1 MKLNTKT
8 SIKFSLLIML
18 VLMVACGGEKGN
30 NTSEADK
37 SSDESKIAYSSIT
50 GTAFGFTTLNNS
62 NVTANCKDGVGFKDE
77 VKVDAQGKWQ
87 GQIDSS
93 KFPCRLEVKA
103 NEQSYHSYISQAG
116 SVNINPLTDL
126 TITYASMQLPNTWYQ
141 SGMMT
146 EEKLKSA
153 NAALVAELIKKEY
166 SLDSKTDLFTTE
178 IKTANP
184 LHLAIQALFEAIQG
198 SNTIENYNAL
208 LTLVK
213 DGNLTQL
220 PAKSDKVVINPLN
233 IIVNTAACQQYDS
246 GMIER
251 YNYCASNVLP
261 DFKEDQLI
269 TPFGEKCILTKA
281 GSTLTVSNGKLTISA
296 FINGEEEDEILS
308 KSSVGVMFVAS
319 NPVSSSLDDVLYNV
333 AISLLPDGQINGVTA
348 GNEKGEPL
356 VCSTTRVRA

>member
-1 MKLNTKT
+1 MKLNTKKT
-8 SIKFSLLIML
+8 CKLSLLLIS
-18 VLMVACGGEKGN
+18 VLMVACGGGNSN
-30 NTSEADK
+30 NTNEGGKQHDQSNT
-37 SSDESKIAYSSIT
+37 AYSTIT
-50 GTAFGFTTLNNS
+50 GTAFAALALKDAS
-62 NVTANCKDGVGFKDE
+62 VTAMCKDGIGFNDV

-126 TITYASMQLPNTWYQ
+126 VIAYASGQIPTIWYQ
-141 SGMMT
+141 SGIIT
-146 EEKLKSA
+146 DEKLKSA
-153 NAALVAELIKKEY
+153 NSALVGELIKKEY
-166 SLDSKTDLFTTE
+166 VLDNKTDVFNAE
-178 IKTANP
+178 IKANNP
-184 LHLAIQALFEAIQG
+184 IHLAIQALLEAIQG
-198 SNTIENYNAL
+198 SNIIQDYNAL
-208 LTLVK
+208 LTLIK

-220 PAKSDKVVINPLN
+220 PVKSNKVVVNPLN
-233 IIVNTAACQQYDS
+233 INVNTAACQQYDS

-269 TPFGEKCILTKA
+269 TPFGEKCILTKV

-296 FINGEEEDEILS
+296 FINGEDEDMIPS
-308 KSSVGVMFVAS
+308 KSSVGTLFVAS

-333 AISLLPDGQINGVTA
+333 GISFLPDGQINGVTA
-348 GNEKGEPL
+348 SNEKGEPL
-356 VCSTTRVRA
+356 VCATTRVPA